1 MEIREAVEKDLQA
14 LLKLYTELHD
24 NAIPERNEALLK
36 LWTNI
41 FLDKNHHI
49 IVAEE
54 DGQIVSSCVLVIIL
68 NLTHNQCPY
77 ALIENVITANA
88 YRRQGLAFAC
98 LEYAK
103 QIARQNG
110 CYKIMLMTGSK
121 KDSTLNFY
129 RKAGYNSEDKTAFIQ
144 WL

>member
-1 MEIREAVEKDLQA
+1 MEIREIDEKDLHA

-24 NAIPERNEALLK
+24 NPMPEINGNLLG
-36 LWTNI
+36 LWANI
-41 FLDKNHHI
+41 ILDKNHRI
-49 IVAEE
+49 IVAVE
-54 DGQIVSSCVLVIIL
+54 DNQIVSSCVLIIVP
-68 NLTHNQCPY
+68 NLTRNQRSY
-77 ALIENVITANA
+77 ALIENVITADS
-88 YRRQGLAFAC
+88 YRRQGLASAC
-98 LEYAK
+98 LERAK
-103 QIARQNG
+103 QIAQLNG